1 MKYLLGI
8 GFAVTQKYKK
18 DPIVRVSIDDRF
30 VDEFTVSES
39 PDHDKE
45 WMLNLDPWVY
55 KAPFTDWMN
64 HSRPWEKGSIKMWGT
79 FPKKF
84 NLYVIDEAHLK
95 HKKQLVIDI
104 ANSDSN
110 YTNGFMTKSTL
121 LDFRAFLL
129 PVKYLKFFYHDG
141 YKVRKDFNEDII
153 DDAFD
158 SERYFDPEGIEDN
171 NFKIANEKRYYMVQ
185 GVVSNCAL
193 GKNILVKKIEGYPFA
208 HDIFWNGKPLDTW
221 EFGGSGKLTM
231 NLVTK
236 TSGTVLFDPKD
247 AEILKMQNEKIV
259 AERPGFYISQK
270 FFSMVHQ
277 NMFDKYLYN
286 ENL

>member
-1 MKYLLGI
+1 MSHVLGI
-8 GFAVTQKYKK
+8 GFWCDVYKK
-18 DPIVRVSIDDRF
+18 NPRVRVFFDGQFLEEYELRHDPVPEWGMAPNGKNFSPERAVFRYPEAKLFAIEDHQLEGKESIEIRIDVENDD
-30 VDEFTVSES
+30 
-39 PDHDKE
+39 
-45 WMLNLDPWVY
+45 N
-55 KAPFTDWMN
+55 
-64 HSRPWEKGSIKMWGT
+64 
-79 FPKKF
+79 
-84 NLYVIDEAHLK
+84 
-95 HKKQLVIDI
+95 
-104 ANSDSN
+104 N

-129 PVKYLKFFYHDG
+129 PLKYLKFFYHDG

-171 NFKIANEKRYYMVQ
+171 NFKIANEKRYYMIQ
-185 GVVSNCAL
+185 GVISNGVL
-193 GKNILVKKIEGYPFA
+193 GKNMFAKKIEGYPFA
-208 HDIFWNGKPLDTW
+208 YDINWNGKPLDTW
-221 EFGGSGKLTM
+221 QFGGSGKLTM

-236 TSGTVLFDPKD
+236 ASGTVLFDPKD
-247 AEILKMQNEKIV
+247 EEILKMQNEKTV
-259 AERPGFYISQK
+259 EERPGFYISQK

>member
-1 MKYLLGI
+1 
-8 GFAVTQKYKK
+8 
-18 DPIVRVSIDDRF
+18 
-30 VDEFTVSES
+30 
-39 PDHDKE
+39 
-45 WMLNLDPWVY
+45 
-55 KAPFTDWMN
+55 
-64 HSRPWEKGSIKMWGT
+64 
-79 FPKKF
+79 
-84 NLYVIDEAHLK
+84 
-95 HKKQLVIDI
+95 
-104 ANSDSN
+104 
-110 YTNGFMTKSTL
+110 MTKSTL
-121 LDFRAFLL
+121 LDFRPCVL
-129 PVKYLKFFYHDG
+129 PLKYLKFFYDDG
-141 YKVRKDFNEDII
+141 YKIRNDFNEGII

-185 GVVSNCAL
+185 GVVSNGAL

-259 AERPGFYISQK
+259 AQRPGFYISQK

>member
-1 MKYLLGI
+1 
-8 GFAVTQKYKK
+8 
-18 DPIVRVSIDDRF
+18 
-30 VDEFTVSES
+30 
-39 PDHDKE
+39 
-45 WMLNLDPWVY
+45 
-55 KAPFTDWMN
+55 
-64 HSRPWEKGSIKMWGT
+64 
-79 FPKKF
+79 
-84 NLYVIDEAHLK
+84 
-95 HKKQLVIDI
+95 
-104 ANSDSN
+104 
-110 YTNGFMTKSTL
+110 
-121 LDFRAFLL
+121 
-129 PVKYLKFFYHDG
+129 
-141 YKVRKDFNEDII
+141 
-153 DDAFD
+153 
-158 SERYFDPEGIEDN
+158 
-171 NFKIANEKRYYMVQ
+171 MVQ
-185 GVVSNCAL
+185 GIVSNGAL
-193 GKNILVKKIEGYPFA
+193 GENLLVKKIEGYPFA

>member
-18 DPIVRVSIDDRF
+18 DPIVRVSIDNRF
-30 VDEFTVSES
+30 VDEFTVSDYPE
-39 PDHDKE
+39 HDKE
-45 WMLNLDPWVY
+45 WMQDLDPWVY

-64 HSRPWEKGSIKMWGT
+64 HAKPWEKLSIKMWGT

-129 PVKYLKFFYHDG
+129 PLKYLKFFYHEG

-158 SERYFDPEGIEDN
+158 SDRYFDPEGIEDN

-185 GVVSNCAL
+185 GVVSNGVL
-193 GKNILVKKIEGYPFA
+193 GKNMFAKKIEGYPFA

-221 EFGGSGKLTM
+221 QFGGSGKLTM
-231 NLVTK
+231 NLLTK
-236 TSGTVLFDPKD
+236 KSGTVLFDPKD
-247 AEILKMQNEKIV
+247 AEILKLQNEKIV
-259 AERPGFYISQK
+259 AQRPGFYISQK